1 MSFDIRKI
9 VYFLAV
15 IEHRNISR
23 AAEALRVSQPTLS
36 RQIHA
41 LEVEFNAPLFIRQG
55 RGVLPTE
62 AGKRLHQGLRGL
74 EHQLRTLK
82 NDVAAAAGEPSG
94 EVAIGIPPSP
104 RELMAIAIA
113 QEYRK
118 RYPKVAIRFC
128 ERTSGEVRD
137 TVARGEV
144 DIAIVNLDEP
154 MDGLIAEPFASE
166 PMLLVG
172 PKDAGLSLDVPTPTK
187 KLGEIPLILTTNP
200 NSLRRMV
207 DFELLHLGL
216 RPNVRAEADML
227 PLLYDLVIQGHGYT
241 VLPSCGVFPL
251 IQSGRLSGS
260 PLSGLR
266 ITWSIARPA
275 NRSLTMAGR
284 KLVDVVLQV
293 AKEKITSGSWAL
305 AEISGVSG
313 ADIRKA
319 QKKPISLIRK
329 KAQSAGRARE
339 PGKAI
344 RSRVEQR
351 NSYFR

>member
-15 IEHRNISR
+15 IDHRNISR

-82 NDVAAAAGEPSG
+82 DDVAAAAGEPSG

-104 RELMAIAIA
+104 RELMAVTIAD
-113 QEYRK
+113 EYRK
-118 RYPKVAIRFC
+118 RYPKVAIRFS
-128 ERTSGEVRD
+128 ERTSGEIRD

-144 DIAIVNLDEP
+144 DIAIVNEDEP
-154 MDGLIAEPFASE
+154 MDGLVAEPFAAE

-172 PKDAGLSLDVPTPTK
+172 PKSAGLSLDVPTPTK
-187 KLGEIPLILTTNP
+187 MLGELPLILTTNP

-207 DFELLHLGL
+207 DFELLRLGL
-216 RPNVRAEADML
+216 RSDVRAEADLL
-227 PLLYDLVIQGHGYT
+227 PLLYDLVIHGHGYT

-266 ITWSIARPA
+266 ITWTIARPA

-284 KLVDVVLQV
+284 KLADVVLQV
-293 AKEKITSGSWAL
+293 AKEKITAGSWPL
-305 AEISGVSG
+305 AELVCKRGP
-313 ADIRKA
+313 DKQKA
-319 QKKPISLIRK
+319 QKMPTIEIAKKTQPAVRK
-329 KAQSAGRARE
+329 RM
-339 PGKAI
+339 
-344 RSRVEQR
+344 RVT
-351 NSYFR
+351 

>member
-15 IEHRNISR
+15 IDHRNISR

-82 NDVAAAAGEPSG
+82 DDVAAAAGEPSG

-104 RELMAIAIA
+104 RELMAVAIA
-113 QEYRK
+113 NEYRT

-128 ERTSGEVRD
+128 ERTSGEIRD

-144 DIAIVNLDEP
+144 DIAIVNVGEP

-172 PKDAGLSLDVPTPTK
+172 PKSAKLSLDVPTPTE
-187 KLGEIPLILTTNP
+187 KLGELPLILTTNP
-200 NSLRRMV
+200 NSLRRMI
-207 DFELLHLGL
+207 DFELHRLGL
-216 RPNVRAEADML
+216 RPDVRAEADML
-227 PLLYDLVIQGHGYT
+227 PLLHDLVIHGHGYT
-241 VLPSCGVFPL
+241 VLPSCGVLPL

-266 ITWSIARPA
+266 ITWTIARPT

-284 KLVDVVLQV
+284 KLADVILQV
-293 AKEKITSGSWAL
+293 AEEKIASGTWAL
-305 AEISGVSG
+305 AEIVEKGSPS
-313 ADIRKA
+313 IPKH
-319 QKKPISLIRK
+319 QKKPSVAFSK
-329 KAQSAGRARE
+329 KARAAAG
-339 PGKAI
+339 
-344 RSRVEQR
+344 
-351 NSYFR
+351 